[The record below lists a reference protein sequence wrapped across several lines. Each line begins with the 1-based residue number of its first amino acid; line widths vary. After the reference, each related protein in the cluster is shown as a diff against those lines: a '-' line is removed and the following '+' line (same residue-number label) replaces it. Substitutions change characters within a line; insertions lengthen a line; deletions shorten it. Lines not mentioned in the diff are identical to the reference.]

1 MRIKK
6 VTGILLAAIMTV
18 SLTVPAGAAEI
29 DNAKKQA
36 EDLKNK
42 KSSAESE
49 KNSLAKELE
58 TKVKEMEDVEKKIS
72 AKETEISKKEDELVQ
87 AKVDENTQYDSMK
100 KRIKYMYENGNT
112 HFIEILCDSKS
123 IGEFLNNAEYINTI
137 STYDRNMLVEF
148 QDVVKEV
155 EKQEE
160 TLQAEYKE
168 LNTMQDDIV
177 KKQESLTAL
186 INEKSA
192 EIASLDSE
200 LTQTNSKIKKLEE
213 AAAAA
218 QRKQQEA
225 AAAAA
230 AAASSGS
237 SSGSGSSGGGSS
249 YVPSNSIVVSGSG
262 QFTNPCPGASIS
274 STFGYRDFDGAFHK
288 GLDLAAAE
296 GTPTYAAAA
305 GTVIIAGWSSSAG
318 NWVVIDHGNGLVT
331 KYMHHSALAVSAG
344 QTVAKGQQIGY
355 VGNTGNSFGA
365 HLHFQVEVN
374 GSAVDPQG
382 YL

>member
-18 SLTVPAGAAEI
+18 SFTVPAGAAEI

-160 TLQAEYKE
+160 NLQAEYKE

-237 SSGSGSSGGGSS
+237 SSGSGGGSS
-249 YVPSNSIVVSGSG
+249 YVPSNSVVVSGSG

-344 QTVAKGQQIGY
+344 QTVTKGQQIGY